1 MFSAD
6 APLYL
11 KLKEYSLKRRISFA
25 MPGHKGG
32 KGIAGEFAS
41 KAVKY
46 DVTELPDTESLYH
59 AKEALTKARRKASE
73 FFCTNDTYFLVNG
86 STAGIYAMLA
96 AVCVPG
102 DTVVV
107 NRACHMS
114 VINACIMLGIN
125 PVFVPQKIIS
135 GYSIPGGIDQK
146 LLIDVLDKNSKAK
159 AVLLTSPSYYGIV
172 SDIEVIAKITRARNI
187 PLLVDEAHGAHFSVN
202 EGLFP
207 KSAINQ
213 GADMAVCSAHKTL
226 NALNQAAFLNVN
238 GEMVDKN
245 RLEAVLSMIQTSSP
259 SYVIAASA
267 DLARAELMSKN
278 GRAGWRET
286 YENCESMR
294 EKITSNTRVAFISQ
308 QMNLTNN
315 ISNVDETRIVMNFAD
330 YDTTGFEVRDILA
343 DKYNIDMEMA
353 DLFNVVGIA
362 TPSNSKLDFMKL
374 SSAVIK
380 ICSGLNMS
388 ENEPVFPDIPMPDMG
403 MSPQKAFYSPGR
415 SVRLDEAS
423 GCISR
428 TTVVAY
434 PPAVPLICTGEKIS
448 DESIGY
454 IEALMDME
462 ADVVGLNANGFISV
476 VDKGEK

>member
-1 MFSAD
+1 MFSSD

-11 KLKEYSLKRRISFA
+11 KLKEYSQKKRVSFA

-32 KGIAGEFAS
+32 AGLFHDFAS
-41 KAVKY
+41 KAVKF
-46 DVTELPDTESLYH
+46 DVTELPATENLYNP
-59 AKEALTKARRKASE
+59 KDALIKARRLASE
-73 FFCTNDTYFLVNG
+73 YFCTNDTYFLVNG

-96 AVCVPG
+96 AVCSPG
-102 DTVVV
+102 DTAVV

-114 VINACIMLGIN
+114 VINACIMLGIT
-125 PVFVPQKIIS
+125 PVFVPQKIIP

-146 LLIDVLDKNSKAK
+146 LLIDVLDRNSDAK

-172 SDIEVIAKITRARNI
+172 SDIEVISKITRARNI

-226 NALNQAAFLNVN
+226 NALNQSAFLNVN
-238 GEMVDKN
+238 ADFIDKN
-245 RLEAVLSMIQTSSP
+245 RLEAILSMIQTSSP
-259 SYVIAASA
+259 SYMTAVSA
-267 DLARAELMSKN
+267 DLARAEVMSKS

-286 YENCESMR
+286 YESCESMR
-294 EKITSNTRVAFISQ
+294 ERITSNTNVAFISQ

-315 ISNVDETRIVMNFAD
+315 IANVDETRIVMNFAD
-330 YDTTGFEVRDILA
+330 YDTTGFAVRDILA
-343 DKYNIDMEMA
+343 KKYNIDMEMA

-362 TPSNSKLDFMKL
+362 TPSNGKLDFMKL
-374 SSAVIK
+374 SSAVTK
-380 ICSGLNMS
+380 ICSGLERS
-388 ENEPVFPDIPMPDMG
+388 EEEPVFPDIPMPKMG

-415 SVRLDEAS
+415 NVRLDEAV

-428 TTVVAY
+428 STVTAY
-434 PPAVPLICTGEKIS
+434 PPAVPLICTGEKVS
-448 DESIGY
+448 EESIGY
-454 IEALMDME
+454 IAALIDMD
-462 ADVVGLNANGFISV
+462 ADVTGINANGFISV
-476 VDKGEK
+476 VDKE

>member
-1 MFSAD
+1 MFSSD

-11 KLKEYSLKRRISFA
+11 KLKEYSQKKRISFA
-25 MPGHKGG
+25 MPGHKAGA
-32 KGIAGEFAS
+32 GILSEFAS
-41 KAVKY
+41 KAAKL
-46 DVTELPDTESLYH
+46 DVTELPDTDNLYNPKG
-59 AKEALTKARRKASE
+59 AVTKARRLASE
-73 FFCTNDTYFLVNG
+73 YFCSNDTYFLVNG

-96 AVCVPG
+96 AVCDPG

-114 VINACIMLGIN
+114 VINACIMLGIT
-125 PVFVPQKIIS
+125 PVFVQQKIIP

-146 LLIDVLDKNSKAK
+146 LLIDVLDRNSKAK

-172 SDIEVIAKITRARNI
+172 SDIEVISKITRARNI

-226 NALNQAAFLNVN
+226 NAFNQSAFLNIN
-238 GEMVDKN
+238 GGEFVDKG

-259 SYVIAASA
+259 SYMIAASA
-267 DLARAELMSKN
+267 DLARAEVMSKS

-294 EKITSNTRVAFISQ
+294 EKITSNTNVAFVSQ

-315 ISNVDETRIVMNFAD
+315 IANVDETRIVMNFAD
-330 YDTTGFEVRDILA
+330 YNTTGFAVRDMLSQ
-343 DKYNIDMEMA
+343 KYNIDMEMA

-362 TPSNSKLDFMKL
+362 TPANGKLDFMKL
-374 SSAVIK
+374 SSAVVK
-380 ICSGLNMS
+380 ICSGLEQS
-388 ENEPVFPDIPMPDMG
+388 EEEPVFPDIPMPEMG

-415 SVRLDEAS
+415 NVRLDEAA

-428 TTVVAY
+428 ATVMAY

-448 DESIGY
+448 EESIGY
-454 IEALMDME
+454 IEALIDMD
-462 ADVVGLNANGFISV
+462 ADVAGLNANGFILV
-476 VDKGEK
+476 VDK